1 MHAHIEKRRLLRTP
15 AERQRL
21 LEEVPQ
27 IIADLE
33 DTKDPELLV
42 EASDKSF
49 QIDMSVLEG
58 DALCLC

>member
-15 AERQRL
+15 SERQRL